1 MKTQL
6 QTTLESGTKSAAV
19 SSKPLEMEKR
29 PSGFENSK
37 EKLAEGKVA
46 GEQQF
51 WLRTEP
57 SMV

>member
-1 MKTQL
+1 M
-6 QTTLESGTKSAAV
+6 LESGTNSAAV
-19 SSKPLEMEKR
+19 SSKPLEMGKR

-37 EKLAEGKVA
+37 EKLAEGELA

-51 WLRTEP
+51 WLRTDP